1 MATPSFRSVWLL
13 TCVAAFSTALHLN
26 QNSIPRFHRSS
37 RVSSHI
43 LCCCYA
49 KAECLLVDLCDRL
62 FFRGIRGVWDPH
74 PSNSTAGVSQAHWE
88 GSRDQARLAETGPAG
103 GTKEWSPSCLLPA
116 FLPERLWL
124 PPQCQALEQARCAQ
138 RPSAVGPD
146 SVPSDL
152 LFPSM
157 ADAVMVSSAEY
168 KA

>member
-1 MATPSFRSVWLL
+1 MCGSSLVWQLSAQRSILTRIPSLGSIAL
-13 TCVAAFSTALHLN
+13 AASPHTSAAA
-26 QNSIPRFHRSS
+26 
-37 RVSSHI
+37 
-43 LCCCYA
+43 A

-62 FFRGIRGVWDPH
+62 LFRGIRGVWDPH

-88 GSRDQARLAETGPAG
+88 GPRDQARLAEAGPAG

-138 RPSAVGPD
+138 RLSAVGPD

-157 ADAVMVSSAEY
+157 ADAVMVSPAEY

>member
-37 RVSSHI
+37 RVSAHI
-43 LCCCYA
+43 HCCCCA
-49 KAECLLVDLCDRL
+49 KALSVCLLICVTAFSSEEFEAC
-62 FFRGIRGVWDPH
+62 GIPTLPTLQQVFLRHTGK
-74 PSNSTAGVSQAHWE
+74 
-88 GSRDQARLAETGPAG
+88 DQETEAGPAG
-103 GTKEWSPSCLLPA
+103 ETKEWSPSCLLPA

-157 ADAVMVSSAEY
+157 ADAVMVSPAEY